1 MSAPYER
8 ELPDDT
14 KRITTGCQYC
24 AVGCG
29 YNAFLRGSSRTPKPY
44 GGIPGLVTP
53 AMLGR
58 VRYDGAEYDA
68 AVLPD
73 PRCDLNRGNHS
84 VRGGSQ
90 GLNLV
95 HPDPRAHQSTKD
107 RLTSPQ
113 VRGADGQLHD
123 VPWEVAIDLV
133 ARLTMAATDA
143 VTVPGAGTIKVKR
156 PEGLGVKIFE
166 YQYLEN
172 TYAASKLFYA
182 ALGTPNVAY
191 HDRPSAAGSSPGIS
205 DAGFRPH
212 DFSYDDVRAADI
224 IVMIGTNP
232 YENQSVFFMQN
243 CIGRK
248 IVVIDPRRTAT
259 ANYAAETGGMH
270 IQPTRLGAD
279 SVLLYALSRA
289 IIEYH
294 GAGFEPFLDQVS
306 RDIETDRRSLPS
318 EKSKD
323 IRRRSRVSDFAG
335 FKKFLMDEVVFELDN
350 AAEKAGLP
358 KEELESLVTL
368 LAPAALGGEN
378 PKVALLYEKGL
389 IWGFNY
395 HNTAAVAC
403 LGLLLGS
410 VGDRGRLTGRVG
422 GHQKGW
428 ATCRAQLGELFESTR
443 VADPDYAEGYPERN
457 ATDEYIERTLPH
469 WPDQMQNTRYK
480 VRHNLDNHVFG
491 PPPGEVVS
499 GSEEEDIDGTTYVRL
514 ANGLRTRRD
523 PDVRLLWII
532 GSNYLGQTNDAQRKL
547 GVLRQR
553 LLVGGDGTAPCRPD
567 FSSGTPN
574 VEDLAAPFLDRIAKN
589 GIVLVHQEI
598 YPNPTT
604 TLCDIVLPAAGWGE
618 DTFCRYNAERR
629 LKLYERFQDP
639 PRAPDDQDGSRAPR
653 SDWAIFAD
661 VARKVG
667 KLTSDSDL
675 AAAVEKE
682 FSWMSSSVLA
692 DEMATTSD
700 RADGLGLKHLVD
712 FGAQFVADLR
722 IPPKAGRLH
731 TVLGKGGEGTARHL
745 RDGRYSIPEGA
756 GGQPERAQV
765 YQNGVATNGV
775 HVPVRPVANEHKIT
789 GSLRVP
795 RLGPNTDAKR
805 KFYFPLAYWWEIE
818 SAYERFQPRDGELF
832 VTNGRFNHLWNNMF
846 NHVRNA
852 YVLDRYPRDLP
863 GTVLE
868 INPTWAAAQQPAIR
882 NGEICTVTLRQDG
895 EDRTFTAV
903 ASLQPSVPEQ
913 GAFAL
918 FSYPIRDGEPFSAY
932 ANNLTDGYQD
942 GLNAIGALKYAR
954 ATVTGTGKP
963 WESATGPGLSYA
975 ARNDITPNSPK
986 RLEDWAVRELVVIR
1000 GLPRMEVHRS
1010 SAMFRDPDD
1019 VVARLR
1025 RSEDL
1030 RERFFSGIRTWMRW
1044 RAEGRL
1050 MDAWGGVDVDTV
1062 ASWIDGP
1069 PLPDATGGADRHDAA
1084 VAVTLD
1090 RHGDKMAERRI
1101 YRIHPSVGIARM
1113 GTSAEYF
1120 IGPEAP
1126 TLAFLPDGGD
1136 YRDAKGELK
1145 RQAQR
1150 FRVYEF
1156 TYSDGSDVPSAVRE
1170 ITKADADIKWSV
1182 YVANEKSFRTDPSQ
1196 RFPIGRGPVTLEAN
1210 HRSAEVEGDIWGSTV
1225 RLASLRRDNAG
1236 RLLVLGSSGKS
1247 GSLPGSGLNGLRNPG
1262 WWDDAGDGPVRA
1274 WLTFPGGTQV
1284 TVEPAWVVVGLP
1296 AYAAPVINLVTLYD
1310 LAVDQAYRARLL
1322 PGPSNPSFTRDIY
1335 PILRRTVDL
1344 QWVSKEARIGHAPGQ
1359 LGDFVSRLE
1368 ELSSASQPS
1377 LPARERVWWKLK
1389 RNGGTMPTLTDLDLT
1404 SFQYAMLELWKDGA
1418 FTQDW
1423 VGVPT
1428 YPTLD
1433 GLPVAERPAALDRGA
1448 MDSMVG
1454 GSFRPGIEVCEVA
1467 GRPATW
1473 GTPLRIA
1480 PTVTPGDLTR
1490 ELAVPWQTDF
1500 VACGTRWWPAGRPVS
1515 VKAAGTQYYTWLN
1528 MSAQELLS
1536 KWPELGFLKRH
1547 TSGEILEEER
1557 QVP

>member
-1 MSAPYER
+1 MSKPYER

-53 AMLGR
+53 AMQGR

-95 HPDPRAHQSTKD
+95 HPDPGVHQSTED

-123 VPWEVAIDLV
+123 VPWDVAIDLV
-133 ARLTMAATDA
+133 ARVTMAATDTVA
-143 VTVPGAGTIKVKR
+143 VPGSGTIKVKR
-156 PEGLGVKIFE
+156 PEGLGVKLFE

-172 TYAASKLFYA
+172 TYAATKLFYA

-191 HDRPSAAGSSPGIS
+191 HDRPSVAGSSPGIS

-259 ANYAAETGGMH
+259 ADYAAKTGGMH

-279 SVLLYALSRA
+279 SVLLYALARA
-289 IIEYH
+289 IIQYH
-294 GAGFEPFLDQVS
+294 GDGFEPFLDQIS
-306 RDIETDRRSLPS
+306 RDIETDRLSLPS
-318 EKSKD
+318 KKSKD
-323 IRRRSRVSDFAG
+323 IRRRSRVSDFEG
-335 FKKFLMDEVVFELDN
+335 FKKFLMDEEVFELDN
-350 AAEKAGLP
+350 AAAKAGLP

-368 LAPAALGGEN
+368 LAPAALGGHS
-378 PKVALLYEKGL
+378 PKVAILYEKGL

-428 ATCRAQLGELFESTR
+428 ATCHAHLGELFESTR
-443 VADPDYAEGYPERN
+443 VANPDYAEGYPERN
-457 ATDEYIERTLPH
+457 ATDEYMERTLPH
-469 WPDQMQNTRYK
+469 LPDQMQHMRYK

-491 PPPGEVVS
+491 PPPGEIVS
-499 GSEEEDIDGTTYVRL
+499 GSGEEGTDGTTYVRL
-514 ANGLRTRRD
+514 ANGLCTRRD
-523 PDVRLLWII
+523 PDVHLLWII
-532 GSNYLGQTNDAQRKL
+532 GGNYLGQTNDAQRKL

-553 LLVGGDGTAPCRPD
+553 LLLGGDGTAPRRPD

-574 VEDLAAPFLDRIAKN
+574 VEDLARPLLDRIAKN

-653 SDWAIFAD
+653 SDWAIFGD
-661 VARKVG
+661 VARRVG
-667 KLTSDSDL
+667 KLTGDVDL

-712 FGAQFVADLR
+712 FGAQFVGDLS
-722 IPPKAGRLH
+722 IPPEAGRLH
-731 TVLGKGGEGTARHL
+731 TVLGKGGEGIARHL
-745 RDGRYSIPEGA
+745 RDGRYSIPEEA
-756 GGQPERAQV
+756 GGQPKRARV

-789 GSLRVP
+789 GSLHVQ
-795 RLGPNTDAKR
+795 RLESNADAKR
-805 KFYFPLAYWWEIE
+805 KFYFPLAYWSEIE
-818 SAYERFQPRDGELF
+818 GAYERFQPQDGELF

-846 NHVRNA
+846 NHVRNT

-868 INPTWAAAQQPAIR
+868 INPAWAGAQQPEIR
-882 NGEICTVTLRQDG
+882 NGEICRVTLRQDG
-895 EDRTFTAV
+895 EDRTFRAV

-918 FSYPIRDGEPFSAY
+918 FSYPARDGDPFSAY
-932 ANNLTDGYQD
+932 INNLTDGYQD

-954 ATVTGTGKP
+954 ATVTATGESWK
-963 WESATGPGLSYA
+963 SATGPGLTYA
-975 ARNDITPNSPK
+975 ARNDIMPNSPT
-986 RLEDWAVRELVVIR
+986 RPEDWAVRELVVIR
-1000 GLPRMEVHRS
+1000 GLTRMEVHGRS
-1010 SAMFRDPDD
+1010 AKFRDPDD

-1025 RSEDL
+1025 RGGDL
-1030 RERFFSGIRTWMRW
+1030 RRGFLSGIGAWMEW
-1044 RAEGRL
+1044 DAEEAL
-1050 MDAWGGVDVDTV
+1050 IDAWGGVDLNTV

-1069 PLPDATGGADRHDAA
+1069 ALPGATRGADGHDAA
-1084 VAVTLD
+1084 VAVTLN
-1090 RHGDKMAERRI
+1090 RHGDAMAERRI

-1126 TLAFLPDGGD
+1126 TLAFLPDGGA
-1136 YRDAKGELK
+1136 YRDANGDLK
-1145 RQAQR
+1145 RQGQR

-1156 TYSDGSDVPSAVRE
+1156 TYSDRSDVPSAVRE
-1170 ITKADADIKWSV
+1170 ITNADADIKWSV
-1182 YVANEKSFRTDPSQ
+1182 HVANKKSFEKSESQ
-1196 RFPIGRGPVTLEAN
+1196 RFPIDRGPVTLEAGDVG
-1210 HRSAEVEGDIWGSTV
+1210 AEVEGDIWGTTV
-1225 RLASLRRDNAG
+1225 RLASLRRDDAG
-1236 RLLVLGSSGKS
+1236 RLLVLGSSGS
-1247 GSLPGSGLNGLRNPG
+1247 TGSLPGRDLIELRNPG

-1274 WLTFPGGTQV
+1274 WLTYPDGTQV

-1310 LAVDQAYRARLL
+1310 LAVDHAYGAGLL
-1322 PGPSNPSFTRDIY
+1322 PEPSNPSFTRDIY
-1335 PILRRTVDL
+1335 PVLRRTVDL
-1344 QWVSKEARIGHAPGQ
+1344 QWVSEKARRGHAPGRP
-1359 LGDFVSRLE
+1359 GDFVGRVA
-1368 ELSSASQPS
+1368 ELSAAGQASLRAREGVWWNLKDSDRYKVFNLIGVTVCNSIPRETHRGPARVRPS
-1377 LPARERVWWKLK
+1377 LPWS
-1389 RNGGTMPTLTDLDLT
+1389 P
-1404 SFQYAMLELWKDGA
+1404 
-1418 FTQDW
+1418 
-1423 VGVPT
+1423 
-1428 YPTLD
+1428 
-1433 GLPVAERPAALDRGA
+1433 
-1448 MDSMVG
+1448 
-1454 GSFRPGIEVCEVA
+1454 
-1467 GRPATW
+1467 
-1473 GTPLRIA
+1473 
-1480 PTVTPGDLTR
+1480 
-1490 ELAVPWQTDF
+1490 
-1500 VACGTRWWPAGRPVS
+1500 
-1515 VKAAGTQYYTWLN
+1515 
-1528 MSAQELLS
+1528 
-1536 KWPELGFLKRH
+1536 
-1547 TSGEILEEER
+1547 
-1557 QVP
+1557 